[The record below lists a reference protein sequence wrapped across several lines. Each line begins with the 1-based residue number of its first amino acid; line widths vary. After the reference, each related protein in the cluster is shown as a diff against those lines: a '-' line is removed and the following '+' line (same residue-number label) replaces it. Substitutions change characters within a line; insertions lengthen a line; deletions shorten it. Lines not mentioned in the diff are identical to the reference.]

1 MSTTD
6 FSKQFAATIVAKSDQ
21 VNADDLIGGPL
32 TVTIREVRVTGEEQ
46 PIAIVLD
53 GDKRAFKPCKTMRRL
68 LMAMWGEPASP
79 TAWAG
84 RKLELY
90 RDPSTKW
97 GGVEVG
103 GVRIGGMSHIKR
115 QETIM
120 LQIAKGKKAPF
131 TVVPLPTEQAG
142 RADAPRTDT
151 SKPAERPRSPTWRED
166 ATKLAAEFGVSML
179 DLTAACGG
187 RGQPDWT
194 EDDYPT
200 ILRMVTEARAKRAG
214 GAS

>member
-1 MSTTD
+1 MTTD
-6 FSKQFAATIVAKSDQ
+6 FGKQFSATTIAKSDQ
-21 VNADDLIGGPL
+21 INADDLLGGPL
-32 TVTIREVRVTGEEQ
+32 TVTIREVRMTGEEQ
-46 PIAIVLD
+46 PVAIVLE
-53 GDKRAFKPCKTMRRL
+53 GDKRAYKPCKTMRRML
-68 LMAMWGEPASP
+68 TAMWGEPTSP

-131 TVVPLPTEQAG
+131 TVAPLATEAAT
-142 RADAPRTDT
+142 RPEPAR
-151 SKPAERPRSPTWRED
+151 PAEPAPDWR
-166 ATKLAAEFGVSML
+166 AAAVTAAGKIGVAMT
-179 DLTAACGG
+179 DLVSACGG
-187 RGQPDWT
+187 RGMPDWT
-194 EDDYPT
+194 EADRDT
-200 ILRMVTEARAKRAG
+200 IRAMLAERRGEG
-214 GAS
+214 GK